1 MPDPIATRCLRLAW
15 EGWCAGTLP
24 VGAVVTDA
32 AGTVVAAERGRMFG
46 SAPGPGRLAGCA
58 IAHAEIN
65 TLAQLPVAGQRPDH
79 TLHVSLEP
87 CLMCVGAAGMAALG
101 RLRFLGADPY
111 AGASRHYR
119 RTPHLDELP
128 LRVDGP
134 VRGPAGALGSALHL
148 AYYLRTQ
155 PDAPAVA
162 VHRRVM
168 PELFDLARRIV
179 ALDARQPDASAAG
192 LFDLVT
198 EHPACTEHP
207 VGQLAGTE
215 QPAGQHAGT
224 GDPAGRLGG
233 TEHPD
238 GQLASAEHPDGRHAG
253 TGDPAAGEHA
263 AGEEAGRR

>member
-207 VGQLAGTE
+207 VGQLAGAE
-215 QPAGQHAGT
+215 HLAGQHAGTEHPDGRHAVT

-233 TEHPD
+233 
-238 GQLASAEHPDGRHAG
+238 A
-253 TGDPAAGEHA
+253 GDPAAGEQP

>member
-1 MPDPIATRCLRLAW
+1 VPDPIATRCLRLAW

-32 AGTVVAAERGRMFG
+32 AGTVVAADRGRMFG
-46 SAPGPGRLAGCA
+46 SAPAAGRLAGCA

-65 TLAQLPVAGQRPDH
+65 ALAQLPIAGQRPDH

-119 RTPHLDELP
+119 RTPYLDELP
-128 LRVDGP
+128 LQLDGP
-134 VRGPAGALGSALHL
+134 VRGAAGALGSALHL
-148 AYYLRTQ
+148 AYYLRTE

-162 VHRRVM
+162 VHRLLL
-168 PELFDLARRIV
+168 PELFDLARRVV
-179 ALDARQPDASAAG
+179 ALDARQPDAAAAG
-192 LFDLVT
+192 LFDLVA
-198 EHPACTEHP
+198 EP
-207 VGQLAGTE
+207 
-215 QPAGQHAGT
+215 PAGQH
-224 GDPAGRLGG
+224 GG
-233 TEHPD
+233 TRGPG
-238 GQLASAEHPDGRHAG
+238 GQHGGSGY
-253 TGDPAAGEHA
+253 PAVGEHA

>member
-1 MPDPIATRCLRLAW
+1 VPDPIATRCLRLAW

-46 SAPGPGRLAGCA
+46 SAPGTGRLAGCA

-128 LRVDGP
+128 LQVDGP
-134 VRGPAGALGSALHL
+134 VRGTAGALGSALHL
-148 AYYLRTQ
+148 AYYLRTE

-192 LFDLVT
+192 LFDLDT

-207 VGQLAGTE
+207 AGQHASTE
-215 QPAGQHAGT
+215 HPDGQHAGT

-233 TEHPD
+233 
-238 GQLASAEHPDGRHAG
+238 A
-253 TGDPAAGEHA
+253 GDPAAGEQP

>member
-1 MPDPIATRCLRLAW
+1 MVDPIATRCLQLAW
-15 EGWCAGTLP
+15 QGWCVGTLP

-207 VGQLAGTE
+207 VGQLAGAE
-215 QPAGQHAGT
+215 HLAGQHAGTEHPDGRHAVT

-233 TEHPD
+233 
-238 GQLASAEHPDGRHAG
+238 A
-253 TGDPAAGEHA
+253 GDPAAGEQP